1 MWLPQS
7 NALPLLG
14 GRERIFTLHR
24 IGGSMS
30 PTEEGMKLGEKEDFD
45 LVLQSGTSRNRYM
58 VFLNGQSESL
68 SISLGCRRDNT

>member
-1 MWLPQS
+1 MFFES

-45 LVLQSGTSRNRYM
+45 LVLQSGTSRNRRHR
-58 VFLNGQSESL
+58 
-68 SISLGCRRDNT
+68 ICRLGSGDITGDAPPPP

>member
-7 NALPLLG
+7 NALLLLG
-14 GRERIFTLHR
+14 GRERRFTPHR

-30 PTEEGMKLGEKEDFD
+30 PTEEEMKLGEKEDFD

-58 VFLNGQSESL
+58 VLLNGQSDS
-68 SISLGCRRDNT
+68 